1 MEALTILVEGLT
13 HRMGWWCSPCQIPQC
28 VDISLLAGCW
38 SDTQRYWDPMPAEVL
53 IFKVLWIAA
62 HAQVRPWNGALQWTH
77 WLSLLTTFNENWSKK
92 KNVCR
97 KHDWRFWVD
106 KIDPDVCISSW
117 LLVRA
122 MLSHEPPRWEIGQ
135 ISARLVYPVLCQS
148 LHRLQVNHLGNRAS
162 LHRKTACTQPHI
174 VSQTKSAHTQVAR
187 LFPLLAEL
195 GLIKKS

>member
-1 MEALTILVEGLT
+1 
-13 HRMGWWCSPCQIPQC
+13 MGWWCSLCQIPQC

-38 SDTQRYWDPMPAEVL
+38 SDTQRYWDPMPAEVQ

-77 WLSLLTTFNENWSKK
+77 WLSLLTTFNGNWSKK
-92 KNVCR
+92 KKKKCMQKTWLEILSR
-97 KHDWRFWVD
+97 W
-106 KIDPDVCISSW
+106 IDPDVCISSW
-117 LLVRA
+117 LLIRA

-162 LHRKTACTQPHI
+162 WHRKTARAQPHI
-174 VSQTKSAHTQVAR
+174 VSQTKSVRTQVAR